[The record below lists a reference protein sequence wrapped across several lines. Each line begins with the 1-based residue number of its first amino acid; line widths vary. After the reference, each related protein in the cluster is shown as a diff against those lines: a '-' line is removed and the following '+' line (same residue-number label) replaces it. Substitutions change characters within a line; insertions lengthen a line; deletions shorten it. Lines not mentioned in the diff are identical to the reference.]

1 MIVSVDQ
8 VLALALVALAV
19 VGYVSARSRA
29 LVAADGRRRNL
40 HSLPVHHGLFVAL
53 ATILPALVMFV
64 LYFTLRGPILDWLTI
79 RALPEE
85 IAGRTAGEIS
95 LLLAQIQRAA
105 AGGEVLGGLPEAA
118 RTAAEFLARARTW
131 ADWLVIP
138 IVAVPSLLGFW
149 ASLAQVSPDFRARN
163 AAERIILGVMI
174 FCAVVAILTTFG
186 IVMSVLF
193 ESLRFFRREPIT
205 EFLFSLD
212 WNPGTAIR
220 EGQVTGVEGQ
230 FGIIPLFAG
239 TLLIAT
245 VAMSIAVPLGLLSAI
260 YLAEFADRRVRAV
273 IKPALEILA
282 GIPTVVYGVFAAL
295 TVAPFLVDL
304 GERVGLDVAAKSAL
318 AAGSVM
324 GLMIVPFVSS
334 LSDDVITAV
343 PQKLRNGA
351 YSLGATE
358 GETMLKVVLPA
369 ALPGIVGAI
378 LLAISR
384 AIGETMIVLLAAGLR
399 ANMTLNPLDAT
410 TTVTVQIANLLTGD
424 QRFDSA
430 KTLSAFALGLV
441 LFIATLGLNLAALK
455 FTQRYREKYD

>member
-1 MIVSVDQ
+1 
-8 VLALALVALAV
+8 
-19 VGYVSARSRA
+19 
-29 LVAADGRRRNL
+29 
-40 HSLPVHHGLFVAL
+40 
-53 ATILPALVMFV
+53 
-64 LYFTLRGPILDWLTI
+64 
-79 RALPEE
+79 
-85 IAGRTAGEIS
+85 
-95 LLLAQIQRAA
+95 
-105 AGGEVLGGLPEAA
+105 
-118 RTAAEFLARARTW
+118 
-131 ADWLVIP
+131 
-138 IVAVPSLLGFW
+138 VPSLLGFW
-149 ASLAQVSPDFRARN
+149 ASLTQVSPDFRARN